1 MSQWPMV
8 KLGDV
13 AQIISGLTF
22 KKTEVKDQPDS
33 TFNCGVIRATNFHNS
48 TLRLNNLVYA
58 PNSIVKQHQLL
69 SPNDIALIA
78 SSGSLTTI
86 GNVAFV
92 DINNQ
97 ISFGAFLR
105 VIRVKSDKILAKFL
119 FHFLSSNA
127 TQKRLKSLSQGANI
141 KNLRQADLLNL
152 KIPLPPLEEQLR
164 IAELLKQSSQ
174 QISNA
179 RQKLDRLL
187 MISLNTMDAHF
198 TAEAVA
204 GDRGWS
210 QIGDFVISTQYGTS
224 KKANETQGIP
234 VLRMGNITY
243 EGELDL
249 KDLKY
254 VELDELERK
263 KFNLKNGDILFNR
276 TNSPELVGKTTVY
289 DSQSEMTF
297 AGYLVRAR
305 TSEDAHPEYISG
317 FLNSSYGKAYLRNQ
331 AKSIVGMANINAKEF
346 LKIPI
351 PSANESEQGE
361 FSSLYIH
368 GRSQIN
374 LVRKKI
380 TLLEELHQSLATRAF
395 AGQL

>member
-13 AQIISGLTF
+13 CTFSSGGTPNRKKPEFYSGAIPWISSADIDENGNISTRRYITDEAIQKSSAIVVPQGTLLLVTRTGVG
-22 KKTEVKDQPDS
+22 KVAVSQYEVSFSQDITAIEINDQNIDKDYLVQ
-33 TFNCGVIRATNFHNS
+33 TIRHFA
-48 TLRLNNLVYA
+48 A
-58 PNSIVKQHQLL
+58 PRLL
-69 SPNDIALIA
+69 SKARGATILGVKRND
-78 SSGSLTTI
+78 
-86 GNVAFV
+86 VA
-92 DINNQ
+92 
-97 ISFGAFLR
+97 
-105 VIRVKSDKILAKFL
+105 
-119 FHFLSSNA
+119 
-127 TQKRLKSLSQGANI
+127 
-141 KNLRQADLLNL
+141 NLE
-152 KIPLPPLEEQLR
+152 IPFPPLEEQRR
-164 IAELLKQSSQ
+164 IAEILKQSSQ

-179 RQKLDRLL
+179 RQKLDHLL

-305 TSEDAHPEYISG
+305 TSEDAHPEYISV
-317 FLNSSYGKAYLRNQ
+317 S
-331 AKSIVGMANINAKEF
+331 
-346 LKIPI
+346 
-351 PSANESEQGE
+351 
-361 FSSLYIH
+361 
-368 GRSQIN
+368 
-374 LVRKKI
+374 
-380 TLLEELHQSLATRAF
+380 
-395 AGQL
+395 

>member
-13 AQIISGLTF
+13 CTF
-22 KKTEVKDQPDS
+22 
-33 TFNCGVIRATNFHNS
+33 
-48 TLRLNNLVYA
+48 
-58 PNSIVKQHQLL
+58 
-69 SPNDIALIA
+69 
-78 SSGSLTTI
+78 SSGGTPNRKKPEFYSGTI
-86 GNVAFV
+86 PWISSADINENGDISTRRYITDEAIQRSSAIVVPPGTLLLVTRTGVGKVSVSQYALSFSQ
-92 DINNQ
+92 DITAIEINNQ
-97 ISFGAFLR
+97 SIDKDYLVQTIRHFAAPRLLSKARGATILG
-105 VIRVKSDKILAKFL
+105 VKRNDV
-119 FHFLSSNA
+119 SN
-127 TQKRLKSLSQGANI
+127 LE
-141 KNLRQADLLNL
+141 
-152 KIPLPPLEEQLR
+152 IPLPPLEEQRR
-164 IAELLKQSSQ
+164 IAEILKQSSQ

-179 RQKLDRLL
+179 RQKLDHLL

-254 VELDELERK
+254 VELDELDRK

-305 TSEDAHPEYISG
+305 TSEDARPEYISG

-351 PSANESEQGE
+351 PSANESEQGV

-368 GRSQIN
+368 CRSQIN

>member
-13 AQIISGLTF
+13 CTVVGGGTPKTTVPEYWGGTIPWLTPKDLSGNKNLYVSCGERSITESGLDNSSAALLPKGTVLWSSRAPIGHVAIAETNVATNQGFKSFIPGLNVDSEYLAYTLIFMKDQLQEIGTGATF
-22 KKTEVKDQPDS
+22 KEVSAK
-33 TFNCGVIRATNFHNS
+33 RAK
-48 TLRLNNLVYA
+48 
-58 PNSIVKQHQLL
+58 SIQ
-69 SPNDIALIA
+69 
-78 SSGSLTTI
+78 
-86 GNVAFV
+86 
-92 DINNQ
+92 
-97 ISFGAFLR
+97 
-105 VIRVKSDKILAKFL
+105 
-119 FHFLSSNA
+119 
-127 TQKRLKSLSQGANI
+127 
-141 KNLRQADLLNL
+141 
-152 KIPLPPLEEQLR
+152 IPLPPLDEQRR
-164 IAELLKQSSQ
+164 IAEILKRSSQ

-179 RQKLDRLL
+179 RQKLDHLL

-297 AGYLVRAR
+297 AGYLVRVR
-305 TSEDAHPEYISG
+305 TSEDARPEYISG

-351 PSANESEQGE
+351 PSANESEQGV

-368 GRSQIN
+368 CRSQIN

>member
-13 AQIISGLTF
+13 CTFSSGGTPNRKKPEFYSGAIPWISSADIDENGNISTRRYITDEAIQKSSAIVVPQGTLLLVTRTGVG
-22 KKTEVKDQPDS
+22 KVAVSQYEVSFSQDITAIEINDQNIDKDYLVQ
-33 TFNCGVIRATNFHNS
+33 TIRHFA
-48 TLRLNNLVYA
+48 A
-58 PNSIVKQHQLL
+58 PRLL
-69 SPNDIALIA
+69 SKARGATILGVKRND
-78 SSGSLTTI
+78 
-86 GNVAFV
+86 VA
-92 DINNQ
+92 
-97 ISFGAFLR
+97 
-105 VIRVKSDKILAKFL
+105 
-119 FHFLSSNA
+119 
-127 TQKRLKSLSQGANI
+127 
-141 KNLRQADLLNL
+141 NLE
-152 KIPLPPLEEQLR
+152 IPFPPLEEQRR
-164 IAELLKQSSQ
+164 IAEILKQSSQ
-174 QISNA
+174 QISSA
-179 RQKLDRLL
+179 RQKLDHLL

-351 PSANESEQGE
+351 PSANESEQGV

-368 GRSQIN
+368 CRSQIN

>member
-13 AQIISGLTF
+13 CTFSSGGTPNRKKPEFYSGAIPWISSADIDENGNISTRRYITDEAIQKSSAIVVPQGTLLLVTRTGVG
-22 KKTEVKDQPDS
+22 KVAVSQYEVSFSQDITAIEINDQNIDKDYLVQ
-33 TFNCGVIRATNFHNS
+33 TIRHFA
-48 TLRLNNLVYA
+48 A
-58 PNSIVKQHQLL
+58 PRLL
-69 SPNDIALIA
+69 SKARGATILGVKRND
-78 SSGSLTTI
+78 
-86 GNVAFV
+86 VA
-92 DINNQ
+92 
-97 ISFGAFLR
+97 
-105 VIRVKSDKILAKFL
+105 
-119 FHFLSSNA
+119 
-127 TQKRLKSLSQGANI
+127 
-141 KNLRQADLLNL
+141 NLE
-152 KIPLPPLEEQLR
+152 IPFPPLEEQRR
-164 IAELLKQSSQ
+164 IAEILKQSSQ

-179 RQKLDRLL
+179 RQKLDHLL

-224 KKANETQGIP
+224 KKANEPQGIP

-351 PSANESEQGE
+351 PSANESEQGV

-368 GRSQIN
+368 CRSQIN